1 MRLRAAFLVAS
12 IAVLAPAAAHA
23 YPQWQF
29 SSGVARCN
37 VCHFSPGGGGLVTGY
52 ARDAVGSELSTFE
65 GEGEFLHGMVKL
77 PSRLALG
84 GDFRGALASQDENEL
99 TGSRT
104 AIFPMQADLSGRV
117 AIIGGLSFTGIAG
130 VRGQQRPSEGF
141 TPFQNY
147 QPVHASRFVSREHYF
162 TWQPDSTG
170 YYARVGR
177 FFAPFGLRLAEHV
190 SYVRRD
196 LGFDTLEESYNLSA
210 GYVTTPWELH
220 VTAFAPDFLR
230 HMGSTESGLAAY
242 YEHRL
247 FDENGALGAQTRL
260 TFGDG
265 VTRLTTGG
273 VAKVYSSLLRT
284 LFLAEGN
291 LVHLALDGGVSRNQF
306 VGTGGVSVL
315 PVRGLM
321 LTLLAERSQED
332 LNVRAAGWSAG
343 SATLNWFPYPH
354 VELQVM
360 GRLQFTEETTRTF
373 FAQLHYFL

>member
-65 GEGEFLHGMVKL
+65 GEGEFLHGIVKL
-77 PSRLALG
+77 PPRLALG

-104 AIFPMQADLSGRV
+104 AIFPMQADLSGRLV
-117 AIIGGLSFTGIAG
+117 IVSGLSFTGIVG
-130 VRGQQRPSEGF
+130 VRGQQRDSEGF

-147 QPVHASRFVSREHYF
+147 QPIRASRFVSREHFF
-162 TWQPDSTG
+162 TWQPEATG
-170 YYARVGR
+170 YYVRTGR

-196 LGFDTLEESYNLSA
+196 LGFDTLQESYNFSV

-220 VTAFAPDFLR
+220 VTGFAPDFLR
-230 HMGSTESGLAAY
+230 HMGSNESGATAYFEHRLLDDNAGLAAQARIAI
-242 YEHRL
+242 H
-247 FDENGALGAQTRL
+247 
-260 TFGDG
+260 DG
-265 VTRLTTGG
+265 VTRSTGGG
-273 VAKVYSSLLRT
+273 VAKIYSSFLRT
-284 LFLAEGN
+284 LFLAEGD
-291 LVHLALDGGVSRNQF
+291 LVHVALDGGLERNQF
-306 VGTGGVSVL
+306 VGLGGFSVL
-315 PVRGLM
+315 PVRGFM
-321 LTLLAERSQED
+321 LTALAERSQED
-332 LNVRAAGWSAG
+332 LKVRSGGWTAG
-343 SATLNWFPYPH
+343 TLLLNWFPYPH
-354 VELQVM
+354 LELQVM
-360 GRLQFTEETTRTF
+360 GRLQYTEETTRTF